1 MRLIEKNGLRLL
13 CADDENNVI
22 TDIESETLRAE
33 PLYLGIGDNIDNYK
47 EIDKNTP
54 IPIPD
59 VENNISNNTDK
70 ISEKQL
76 QMIKEVL
83 SDER

>member
-33 PLYLGIGDNIDNYK
+33 QLYLGISDSVDNYK

-59 VENNISNNTDK
+59 VENNISNSTDK

-76 QMIKEVL
+76 QTIKEVL
-83 SDER
+83 SDA

>member
-33 PLYLGIGDNIDNYK
+33 PLYLGINDSIDNYK

-54 IPIPD
+54 IPIPNVTD
-59 VENNISNNTDK
+59 NISNSTDG

-76 QMIKEVL
+76 LMIKEVL
-83 SDER
+83 GDE

>member
-1 MRLIEKNGLRLL
+1 MKKNGLRLL

-33 PLYLGIGDNIDNYK
+33 SLYLGIGDSVGNYK

-54 IPIPD
+54 IPISD
-59 VENNISNNTDK
+59 AENNISNNTEG

-76 QMIKEVL
+76 LMIKEVL
-83 SDER
+83 GDA

>member
-22 TDIESETLRAE
+22 TDIESEALRAE
-33 PLYLGIGDNIDNYK
+33 QLYLGTGDSVDNYK

-54 IPIPD
+54 VPIPN
-59 VENNISNNTDK
+59 VGNNIPNSTDG

-76 QMIKEVL
+76 QTIKGVL
-83 SDER
+83 SDE

>member
-13 CADDENNVI
+13 YADDENNVI

-33 PLYLGIGDNIDNYK
+33 PLYLGIGDSVDNYK

-54 IPIPD
+54 IPIPNG
-59 VENNISNNTDK
+59 ENNVSNSTDK
-70 ISEKQL
+70 ISEKQF
-76 QMIKEVL
+76 QRIKEVL
-83 SDER
+83 GDA

>member
-22 TDIESETLRAE
+22 TDIESETLRTE
-33 PLYLGIGDNIDNYK
+33 LLYLGIGDSIDNYK

-54 IPIPD
+54 VPIPNPAD
-59 VENNISNNTDK
+59 SISDNTDG

-76 QMIKEVL
+76 QTIKEVV
-83 SDER
+83 SDE

>member
-1 MRLIEKNGLRLL
+1 MRLIEKNGLKLL

-33 PLYLGIGDNIDNYK
+33 QLYLGTGDNVDNYK

-54 IPIPD
+54 IPIPNVAD
-59 VENNISNNTDK
+59 NISDSTDG

-76 QMIKEVL
+76 QTIKEVL
-83 SDER
+83 SDA

>member
-33 PLYLGIGDNIDNYK
+33 LLYLGIGDNIDNYK

-54 IPIPD
+54 VPIPNPAD
-59 VENNISNNTDK
+59 SISDNTDG

-76 QMIKEVL
+76 QTIKEVV
-83 SDER
+83 SDE

>member
-13 CADDENNVI
+13 YADDENNVI

-33 PLYLGIGDNIDNYK
+33 SLYLGVGDSIDNYK

-54 IPIPD
+54 ISISD
-59 VENNISNNTDK
+59 VGDSISNNPDG
-70 ISEKQL
+70 ISKKQL

-83 SDER
+83 GDA

>member
-1 MRLIEKNGLRLL
+1 MRLIEKNGLRSL

-33 PLYLGIGDNIDNYK
+33 QLYLGISDSVDNYK

-54 IPIPD
+54 IPIPNG
-59 VENNISNNTDK
+59 ENNVSNSTDK

-76 QMIKEVL
+76 QRIKEVL
-83 SDER
+83 GDA

>member
-13 CADDENNVI
+13 CADDENNII
-22 TDIESETLRAE
+22 TDIESETLRTE
-33 PLYLGIGDNIDNYK
+33 LLYLGIGDSIDNCK

-54 IPIPD
+54 VPIPNLAD
-59 VENNISNNTDK
+59 SISDNTDG

-76 QMIKEVL
+76 QTIKEVV
-83 SDER
+83 SDE

>member
-1 MRLIEKNGLRLL
+1 MRLIEKSGLRLL
-13 CADDENNVI
+13 YANDENNVI
-22 TDIESETLRAE
+22 TDTESETLRAE
-33 PLYLGIGDNIDNYK
+33 QLYLGIGDSIDNYK
-47 EIDKNTP
+47 EVDKNTP

-59 VENNISNNTDK
+59 VGSNISNNADK

>member
-13 CADDENNVI
+13 CTDDENNVI

-33 PLYLGIGDNIDNYK
+33 LLYLGIGDSIDNYK

-54 IPIPD
+54 VPIPD
-59 VENNISNNTDK
+59 PADNISNNTDG

-76 QMIKEVL
+76 QTIKEVL
-83 SDER
+83 SDE

>member
-13 CADDENNVI
+13 CADDENNII
-22 TDIESETLRAE
+22 TDIESETLRTE
-33 PLYLGIGDNIDNYK
+33 LLYLGIGDSIDNYK

-54 IPIPD
+54 VPIPNLAD
-59 VENNISNNTDK
+59 SISDNTDG

-76 QMIKEVL
+76 QTIKEVV
-83 SDER
+83 SDE

>member
-1 MRLIEKNGLRLL
+1 MRLIEQNGLKLL

-33 PLYLGIGDNIDNYK
+33 SLYLGVGDSIDSYK

-59 VENNISNNTDK
+59 VGNNTSNNTDK

-76 QMIKEVL
+76 LMIKEAL
-83 SDER
+83 SDEQ

>member
-1 MRLIEKNGLRLL
+1 MRLVEENGLRLL

-33 PLYLGIGDNIDNYK
+33 SLYLGISDSIDNYK

-59 VENNISNNTDK
+59 VGNNISNNADK
-70 ISEKQL
+70 ILEKQL
-76 QMIKEVL
+76 QTIKEVL
-83 SDER
+83 SDE

>member
-13 CADDENNVI
+13 YADNDNNVI
-22 TDIESETLRAE
+22 TDIESETLRVE
-33 PLYLGIGDNIDNYK
+33 QLYLGIGDSIDNYK

-54 IPIPD
+54 VPIPNPAD
-59 VENNISNNTDK
+59 SIPNNTGG

-76 QMIKEVL
+76 QTIKEVL
-83 SDER
+83 SDEQ

>member
-13 CADDENNVI
+13 CTDDENNVI

-33 PLYLGIGDNIDNYK
+33 LLYLGIGDSIDNYK

-54 IPIPD
+54 VPILNPAD
-59 VENNISNNTDK
+59 SISDNTDG

-76 QMIKEVL
+76 QTIKEVV
-83 SDER
+83 SDE

>member
-1 MRLIEKNGLRLL
+1 MRLVEENGLKLL
-13 CADDENNVI
+13 CVDNENNVI

-33 PLYLGIGDNIDNYK
+33 SLYLGVGDSIDNYK

-54 IPIPD
+54 VPILD
-59 VENNISNNTDK
+59 VRNNISNNTDE

-76 QMIKEVL
+76 QTIKEVL
-83 SDER
+83 SNE

>member
-13 CADDENNVI
+13 CVDDENNVI
-22 TDIESETLRAE
+22 TDIESETLRVE
-33 PLYLGIGDNIDNYK
+33 QLYLGIGDSIDNYK

-54 IPIPD
+54 VPIPNPAD
-59 VENNISNNTDK
+59 SISNNTGG

-76 QMIKEVL
+76 QTIKEVL
-83 SDER
+83 SDEW

>member
-1 MRLIEKNGLRLL
+1 MRLVEENGLKLL
-13 CADDENNVI
+13 CRDNENNII

-33 PLYLGIGDNIDNYK
+33 SLYLGIGDSIDNYK

-54 IPIPD
+54 IPIHD
-59 VENNISNNTDK
+59 VGKDISDNTDK

-76 QMIKEVL
+76 QIIREVL
-83 SDER
+83 SDEQ

>member
-13 CADDENNVI
+13 CVDNENNVI

-33 PLYLGIGDNIDNYK
+33 QLYLGIGDSVDNYK

-59 VENNISNNTDK
+59 DGNNISNNTDG

-76 QMIKEVL
+76 QKIKEVL
-83 SDER
+83 GDA

>member
-1 MRLIEKNGLRLL
+1 MRLVEENGLKLL
-13 CADDENNVI
+13 CVDNENHVI
-22 TDIESETLRAE
+22 TDIESETIRAE
-33 PLYLGIGDNIDNYK
+33 QLYLGIGDSIDNYK

-54 IPIPD
+54 IPTPD
-59 VENNISNNTDK
+59 VSNNISDNTDK

-83 SDER
+83 GDE

>member
-13 CADDENNVI
+13 CVDDENNVI

-33 PLYLGIGDNIDNYK
+33 QLYLGISDSIDNYK

-54 IPIPD
+54 IPIPNA
-59 VENNISNNTDK
+59 ENNISNNTDG

-76 QMIKEVL
+76 QTIKEVL
-83 SDER
+83 SDE

>member
-1 MRLIEKNGLRLL
+1 MRLIEQNGLKLL

-33 PLYLGIGDNIDNYK
+33 QLYLGIGDSIDNYK

-54 IPIPD
+54 VPILD
-59 VENNISNNTDK
+59 VRNNISNNTVG

-76 QMIKEVL
+76 QTIKEVL
-83 SDER
+83 SDE

>member
-33 PLYLGIGDNIDNYK
+33 RLYLGIGDSVDNYK

-54 IPIPD
+54 VPIPD
-59 VENNISNNTDK
+59 VGNNSDG

-76 QMIKEVL
+76 QTIKEVL
-83 SDER
+83 NDE

>member
-33 PLYLGIGDNIDNYK
+33 QLYLGTGDRADNYK

-59 VENNISNNTDK
+59 VGNNIPNSTNE

-83 SDER
+83 GDE

>member
-13 CADDENNVI
+13 CVDNENNVI

-33 PLYLGIGDNIDNYK
+33 QLYLGIGDSIDNYK

-59 VENNISNNTDK
+59 VGHNTDG

-83 SDER
+83 GDE

>member
-13 CADDENNVI
+13 YADNENNVI

-33 PLYLGIGDNIDNYK
+33 PLYLGIGDSVDNYK

-59 VENNISNNTDK
+59 VGNNISDNTDK

-76 QMIKEVL
+76 QTIKEVL
-83 SDER
+83 SDE

>member
-1 MRLIEKNGLRLL
+1 MRLIEKNGLKLL
-13 CADDENNVI
+13 CVDYENNVI

-33 PLYLGIGDNIDNYK
+33 QLYLGVGDSVDNYK
-47 EIDKNTP
+47 EVDKNTP

-59 VENNISNNTDK
+59 AENNISNNTDK

-83 SDER
+83 SDE

>member
-13 CADDENNVI
+13 YVDGENNLI
-22 TDIESETLRAE
+22 TDIKSETLRAE
-33 PLYLGIGDNIDNYK
+33 QLYLGIGDSIDNYK

-54 IPIPD
+54 VPIPNPAD
-59 VENNISNNTDK
+59 SISDNTDG

-76 QMIKEVL
+76 QTIKEVV
-83 SDER
+83 SDE

>member
-13 CADDENNVI
+13 YADDENNVI

-33 PLYLGIGDNIDNYK
+33 QLYLGTSDSIDNYK

-54 IPIPD
+54 IPMPD
-59 VENNISNNTDK
+59 VGNNIPNSTDG

-76 QMIKEVL
+76 QMIKEAL
-83 SDER
+83 SDEQ

>member
-13 CADDENNVI
+13 CTDDENNVI

-33 PLYLGIGDNIDNYK
+33 LLYLGIGDSIDNYK

-54 IPIPD
+54 VPIPNPAD
-59 VENNISNNTDK
+59 SISDNTDG

-76 QMIKEVL
+76 QTIKEVV
-83 SDER
+83 SDE